1 MAKINISVSENN
13 TEEQLSVIEIE
24 GIIDTLTVAELEKV
38 LESLIGIR
46 QFNIIINLSAVEY
59 ISSAGWSTLISRAS
73 LFQEKGGYL
82 CLSGLIPNVR
92 ENFEEFE
99 FNKIID
105 AFENPGLA
113 REAVAEKRAAIQT
126 TG

>member
-13 TEEQLSVIEIE
+13 TEEQLSVVEIE

-38 LESLIGIR
+38 LDSLIGIK
-46 QFNIIINLSAVEY
+46 QYNIIINLSAVEY
-59 ISSAGWSTLISRAS
+59 ISSAGWSTLISRAA
-73 LFQEKGGYL
+73 FFNEKGGCL

-92 ENFEEFE
+92 ESFEEFE
-99 FNKIID
+99 FDKIVD
-105 AFENPGLA
+105 AFDNPGQA
-113 REAVAEKRAAIQT
+113 RAAVLEKRAATQT